1 MSLPLVIVLSDGVVY
16 VAVAAA
22 VAVVLLCF
30 ALGALFS
37 IWKTGRRVN
46 YMVDLLED
54 RETTVKFREKG
65 IYHSFNTSLNRL
77 KSFFMREQENLQE
90 REKYYSKMLD
100 HIQTGVVVLDGEN
113 VIYRNNRAL
122 VLLGLSNFNSLRQLS
137 NIDASLARAF
147 ASVQEGRNEVT
158 DIFSESGKVTV
169 RLYASLATIRG
180 KDVKIITFDD
190 ISRDLQENQDESWS
204 RLIRVLTHEIM
215 NTVTPISTLSQ
226 ALAKDFDRADELGL
240 DIRAG
245 LSTIASSSKSLIN
258 FVEDYRALSRVAAP
272 QRKSFMASELADII
286 KDLSK
291 AMGVEFVY
299 TEKQED
305 ILMYADRGQISQ
317 VLVNLAKN
325 AVQAGATRIE
335 MTADYDSSENVVI
348 SVSNNGRPISKD
360 ASEQIFVPF
369 YTTKKEGTGIG
380 LSLSRQIMRLHN
392 GSIAL
397 TRSDSERTT
406 FTLIFR

>member
-1 MSLPLVIVLSDGVVY
+1 MVTGIWIAIGL
-16 VAVAAA
+16 AAA
-22 VAVVLLCF
+22 LVLGF
-30 ALGALFS
+30 ALGAVFS
-37 IWKTGRRVN
+37 IMKTGRRVN
-46 YMVDLLED
+46 YMIDLLED
-54 RETTVKFREKG
+54 GETTVRFREKG
-65 IYHSFNTSLNRL
+65 IYHRFNTSLNRL
-77 KSFFMREQENLQE
+77 KGFFTREQDELRE
-90 REKYYSKMLD
+90 RERYYSKMLD
-100 HIQTGVVVLDGEN
+100 HIQTGVVVLEGEN
-113 VIYRNNRAL
+113 VIYRNSRAL

-137 NIDASLARAF
+137 NIDPALAGAF
-147 ASVQEGRNEVT
+147 ASVQEGRNEVS

-169 RLYASLATIRG
+169 RLYASHAFIRG
-180 KDVKIITFDD
+180 KEVKIITFDD
-190 ISRDLQENQDESWS
+190 ISRDLQENQEESWS

-226 ALAKDFDRADELGL
+226 ALVKDFDRADELGL

-245 LSTIASSSKSLIN
+245 LSTIASSSESLIH

-291 AMGVEFVY
+291 AMGVEFIY
-299 TEKQED
+299 TEKQDD
-305 ILMYADRGQISQ
+305 ILMYADKGQISQ

-325 AVQAGATRIE
+325 AAQAGATKIE

-397 TRSDSERTT
+397 TRSDTERTT
-406 FTLIFR
+406 FRLIFR

>member
-1 MSLPLVIVLSDGVVY
+1 MVTGIWIAIGL
-16 VAVAAA
+16 AAA
-22 VAVVLLCF
+22 LVLGF
-30 ALGALFS
+30 ALGAAFS
-37 IWKTGRRVN
+37 IMKTGRRVN

-54 RETTVKFREKG
+54 GETTVRFREKG
-65 IYHSFNTSLNRL
+65 IYHRFNTSLNRL
-77 KSFFMREQENLQE
+77 KGFFTREQDELRE
-90 REKYYSKMLD
+90 RERYYSKMLD
-100 HIQTGVVVLDGEN
+100 HIQTGVVVLEGEN
-113 VIYRNNRAL
+113 VIYRNSRAL

-137 NIDASLARAF
+137 NIDPALAGAF

-169 RLYASLATIRG
+169 RLYASHASIRG
-180 KDVKIITFDD
+180 KEVKIITFDD
-190 ISRDLQENQDESWS
+190 ISRDLQENQEESWS

-226 ALAKDFDRADELGL
+226 ALVKDFDRADELGL

-245 LSTIASSSKSLIN
+245 LSTIASSSESLIH

-272 QRKSFMASELADII
+272 QRKSFMAGELADII

-291 AMGVEFVY
+291 AMGVEFIY
-299 TEKQED
+299 TEKQDD
-305 ILMYADRGQISQ
+305 ILMYADKGQISQ

-325 AVQAGATRIE
+325 AAQAGATKIE

-397 TRSDSERTT
+397 TRSDAERTT

>member
-1 MSLPLVIVLSDGVVY
+1 MVTGIWIAIGL
-16 VAVAAA
+16 AAA
-22 VAVVLLCF
+22 LVLGF
-30 ALGALFS
+30 ALGAAFS
-37 IWKTGRRVN
+37 IMKTGRRVN

-54 RETTVKFREKG
+54 GETTVRFREKG
-65 IYHSFNTSLNRL
+65 IYHRFNTSLNRL
-77 KSFFMREQENLQE
+77 KGFFTREQDELRE

-100 HIQTGVVVLDGEN
+100 HIQTGVVVLEGEN
-113 VIYRNNRAL
+113 VIYRNSRAL

-137 NIDASLARAF
+137 NIDPALAGAF

-169 RLYASLATIRG
+169 RLYASHASIRG
-180 KDVKIITFDD
+180 KEVKIITFDD
-190 ISRDLQENQDESWS
+190 ISRDLQENQEESWS

-226 ALAKDFDRADELGL
+226 ALVKDFDRADELGL

-245 LSTIASSSKSLIN
+245 LSTIASSSESLIH

-272 QRKSFMASELADII
+272 QRKSFMAGELADII

-291 AMGVEFVY
+291 AMGVEFIY
-299 TEKQED
+299 TEKQDD
-305 ILMYADRGQISQ
+305 ILMYADKGQISQ

-325 AVQAGATRIE
+325 AAQAGATKIE

-397 TRSDSERTT
+397 TRSDAERTT

>member
-1 MSLPLVIVLSDGVVY
+1 MVTGIWIAIGL
-16 VAVAAA
+16 AAA
-22 VAVVLLCF
+22 LVLGF
-30 ALGALFS
+30 ALGAAFS
-37 IWKTGRRVN
+37 IMKTGRRVN

-54 RETTVKFREKG
+54 GETTVRFREKG
-65 IYHSFNTSLNRL
+65 IYHRFNTSLNHL
-77 KSFFMREQENLQE
+77 KGFFTREQDELRE
-90 REKYYSKMLD
+90 RERYYSKMLD
-100 HIQTGVVVLDGEN
+100 HIQTGVVVLEGEN
-113 VIYRNNRAL
+113 VIYRNSRAL

-137 NIDASLARAF
+137 NIDPALAGAF

-169 RLYASLATIRG
+169 RLYASHASIRG
-180 KDVKIITFDD
+180 KEVKIITFDD
-190 ISRDLQENQDESWS
+190 ISRDLQENQEESWS

-226 ALAKDFDRADELGL
+226 ALVKDFDRADELGL

-245 LSTIASSSKSLIN
+245 LSTIASSSESLIH

-272 QRKSFMASELADII
+272 QRKSFMAGELADII

-291 AMGVEFVY
+291 AMGVEFTY
-299 TEKQED
+299 TEKQDD
-305 ILMYADRGQISQ
+305 ILMYADKGQISQ

-325 AVQAGATRIE
+325 AAQAGATKIE

-397 TRSDSERTT
+397 TRSDAERTT

>member
-1 MSLPLVIVLSDGVVY
+1 MTPWIWIAIGLAALVLG
-16 VAVAAA
+16 
-22 VAVVLLCF
+22 F
-30 ALGALFS
+30 ALGAAFS
-37 IWKTGRRVN
+37 IWKAGRRVN

-54 RETTVKFREKG
+54 GETTVRFRENG
-65 IYHSFNTSLNRL
+65 VYHSFNTSLNRL
-77 KSFFMREQENLQE
+77 KSFFTHEKEELRE

-100 HIQTGVVVLDGEN
+100 HIQTGVVVLDAEN
-113 VIYRNNRAL
+113 VVYRNSRAL

-137 NIDASLARAF
+137 NIDPSLAEAF
-147 ASVQEGRNEVT
+147 ASVQLGRSEVA
-158 DIFSESGKVTV
+158 DVFSESGKITV
-169 RLYASLATIRG
+169 RLYASHAAIRG
-180 KDVKIITFDD
+180 KEVKIITFDD

-240 DIRAG
+240 DIKAG
-245 LSTIASSSKSLIN
+245 LSTIASSSESLIH
-258 FVEDYRALSRVAAP
+258 FVEDYRALSRVATP

-305 ILMYADRGQISQ
+305 ILMYADKGQISQ

-335 MTADYDSSENVVI
+335 MTADYDSRENVVI

-360 ASEQIFVPF
+360 ASDQIFVPF

-397 TRSDSERTT
+397 TRSDAERTT